1 MWLFRALI
9 LGLISL
15 NVFVSGC
22 GFQPLYT
29 HGATSRSTLKELSLI
44 RIAPIEDRIGQK
56 LRNFLQD
63 NITPLGKPN
72 NPSYELIVQINKTRN
87 NLVLLNDATS
97 TFAKVTLHASY
108 RLIDFATRKTLT
120 SGDVTAKTGFII
132 TESEYANIQAETG
145 TTSRAARE
153 LSYDI
158 ARRLALFLKT
168 TRTDKKTGM
177 KYQHRALPLLAK
189 QFPEDIFAI
198 LVYGPDA
205 GLSLIHI

>member
-1 MWLFRALI
+1 MWLFRFLT
-9 LGLISL
+9 LSLISL
-15 NVFVSGC
+15 NVLMSGC
-22 GFQPLYT
+22 GFQPLYR
-29 HGATSRSTLKELSLI
+29 HSATSHNTLKELSLI

-72 NPSYELIVQINKTRN
+72 NPSYELLVQINKTRN

-108 RLIDFATRKTLT
+108 RLIDFATRKTLS

-168 TRTDKKTGM
+168 IPTDK
-177 KYQHRALPLLAK
+177 
-189 QFPEDIFAI
+189 
-198 LVYGPDA
+198 
-205 GLSLIHI
+205 

>member
-1 MWLFRALI
+1 MWLFRALT
-9 LGLISL
+9 LSLISL

-22 GFQPLYT
+22 GFQPLYR
-29 HGATSRSTLKELSLI
+29 HAAASHETLKELSLI

-56 LRNFLQD
+56 MRNFLQD
-63 NITPLGKPN
+63 HITPLGKPN

-87 NLVLLNDATS
+87 NLVLLKDATS

-108 RLIDFATRKTLT
+108 SLVDFSTRKTLT
-120 SGDVTAKTGFII
+120 SGDVTAKTGFTI
-132 TESEYANIQAETG
+132 TESEYANIHAETG

-168 TRTDKKTGM
+168 TRADK
-177 KYQHRALPLLAK
+177 
-189 QFPEDIFAI
+189 
-198 LVYGPDA
+198 
-205 GLSLIHI
+205 